1 MTLRRPAWRHRP
13 LASGAVT
20 SLIAKIGLLP

>member
-1 MTLRRPAWRHRP
+1 MTPHRPVWRHPP
-13 LASGAVT
+13 LARGGVT